1 MNDINSER
9 AGPSA
14 SLTWYGQAGFRLA
27 AGDSRVLVD
36 PFLTGRPDRRYE
48 PPAAAAGFARGP
60 PGPGSPRPRAPPGP
74 AVPAGFLRGQLR
86 GPGRGAPAG
95 GRGRGRGRDR

>member
-27 AGDSRVLVD
+27 AGNSRVLVD
-36 PFLTGRPDRRYE
+36 PFLTGRPVIIDSRFR
-48 PPAAAAGFARGP
+48 
-60 PGPGSPRPRAPPGP
+60 
-74 AVPAGFLRGQLR
+74 
-86 GPGRGAPAG
+86 
-95 GRGRGRGRDR
+95 

>member
-27 AGDSRVLVD
+27 AGNSRVLIGASGTSVADAKVWLLSVASGLPDKALRNGLRD
-36 PFLTGRPDRRYE
+36 PSY
-48 PPAAAAGFARGP
+48 AG
-60 PGPGSPRPRAPPGP
+60 
-74 AVPAGFLRGQLR
+74 
-86 GPGRGAPAG
+86 
-95 GRGRGRGRDR
+95 

>member
-27 AGDSRVLVD
+27 AQHELFVKLLAVRVREPRLV
-36 PFLTGRPDRRYE
+36 T
-48 PPAAAAGFARGP
+48 AN
-60 PGPGSPRPRAPPGP
+60 
-74 AVPAGFLRGQLR
+74 VV
-86 GPGRGAPAG
+86 G
-95 GRGRGRGRDR
+95 G